1 MTQGR
6 TTGGDYIWQS
16 VLLQAE
22 LLNGQK
28 LQGVLSS
35 NEVQSVLKL
44 RGWEE
49 DYPLMSVINGI
60 VQEILPPDAIFRFT
74 EAAKLLHH

>member
-1 MTQGR
+1 M
-6 TTGGDYIWQS
+6 
-16 VLLQAE
+16 QAE

-28 LQGVLSS
+28 LQGVLTS

-44 RGWEE
+44 RGWER

-60 VQEILPPDAIFRFT
+60 VQEKLPPDAIFRFG
-74 EAAKLLHH
+74 EADEMLEL

>member
-1 MTQGR
+1 M
-6 TTGGDYIWQS
+6 
-16 VLLQAE
+16 QAE

-35 NEVQSVLKL
+35 NEVQSVLKV
-44 RGWEE
+44 RGWEA

-60 VQEILPPDAIFRFT
+60 VQGKLHPDAIFRFS
-74 EAAKLLHH
+74 EARELLDL